1 LADVTL
7 HVRTTPESEQDG
19 YGDRVRGHL
28 RGDDGASAV
37 EYGLLVAG
45 IAAIIAIVVFTL
57 GGFIKSALYDHTCNA
72 IKDGAHMSNAS
83 CG

>member
-1 LADVTL
+1 M
-7 HVRTTPESEQDG
+7 
-19 YGDRVRGHL
+19 

-57 GGFIKSALYDHTCNA
+57 GGFIKSALYDHTCNS
-72 IKDGAHMSNAS
+72 IKDGAQMSSAS